1 MCVCSC
7 ECGEVTD
14 EFVANTNIRS
24 GRNNCNNNGNEC
36 VVRDKG
42 LFSLFNTHM
51 FNLLLGGG
59 MKRNV
64 YINTQSTFNHRKIWP
79 LHVWACLLTL
89 HL

>member
-1 MCVCSC
+1 MSKLGWGREVCVCSC

-59 MKRNV
+59 DEKKCI
-64 YINTQSTFNHRKIWP
+64 Y
-79 LHVWACLLTL
+79 
-89 HL
+89 